1 MVSLETPHLYL
12 GLIVLVAL
20 ERLVELVITK
30 RHVRRL
36 LARGGVIVGE
46 RHYRV
51 MVVMHTLLL
60 VAAPLLAQ
68 ERPEFFLVSRP
79 FIPVLAA
86 VSLAV
91 VVLTM
96 GLRYWVISTLGERW
110 TTQVVVVPGEA
121 PVVGGPY
128 RFLRHP
134 NYLAVVLEIVAL
146 PLVHGA
152 YLTALVFSLANA
164 WVLRVRI
171 RIEEAALEEHSPYQK
186 HLGHRARFLPTAPRE
201 ERT

>member
-60 VAAPLLAQ
+60 VAAPL
-68 ERPEFFLVSRP
+68 EVFLFSRP